1 MVEEEEVAG
10 LELLGVVPVSELA
23 GHFHVTVELNVHLA
37 VAVGVDAAVGAHDE
51 KNGCY
56 GLNG

>member
-1 MVEEEEVAG
+1 M
-10 LELLGVVPVSELA
+10 
-23 GHFHVTVELNVHLA
+23 TVELNVDVA
-37 VAVGVDAAVGAHDE
+37 VALGVDAAVETHDE